1 MRSLSLKLS
10 LAFLIVGLTG
20 AILVALIVGLSTR
33 REFDKFMV
41 NSYQANMVT
50 SLANI
55 YKEQGGWQNI
65 DNIVVR
71 MPVQRPGAPEFAKA
85 PVILVDDK
93 GVVIY
98 GGRRYRAGQQLS
110 EGDLAKAVPIEV
122 DGRQVG
128 RLLFTSTD
136 FLNPQREPPEAQFL
150 RQVNQAILLGALGA
164 AIIALLLGVFLARSI
179 ARPVRELTL
188 ATQAVAQGE
197 LGKQVEVRTTDEI
210 GELAASF
217 NQMSQ
222 DLARARS
229 LRQQM
234 TADIAHDLRTPLSVI
249 HGYTEALAEGKLVG
263 NPDMYAVMHEEARHL
278 QHLIEDLRTLSLADA
293 GEITLTRQ
301 ACEPKA
307 VLERAAGAHASKAA
321 EKQIR
326 LSVQAPE
333 VLPDI
338 DVDPERMAQVLN
350 NLVGNALRYTSEGGE
365 VVLSASAPAG
375 SVLLQVRDNG
385 AGIAPAD
392 LPNIFE
398 RFYRGDQARNIQE
411 GESGL
416 GLAIAKSLLEAQG
429 GSIAVASEL
438 GRGTTFTLTLPV
450 ASV

>member
-1 MRSLSLKLS
+1 MRSLTLKLS

-20 AILVALIVGLSTR
+20 AVLVALIVGLSTR

-41 NSYQANMVT
+41 DSYQANMVT
-50 SLANI
+50 SLANM
-55 YKEQGGWQNI
+55 YQEQGGWQNL
-65 DNIVVR
+65 DSIVVR
-71 MPVQRPGAPEFAKA
+71 MPVQHPGGPEFTKA
-85 PVILVDDK
+85 PVVLVDDK
-93 GVVIY
+93 GAVIY
-98 GGRRYRAGQQLS
+98 GGGRFKPGEKLS
-110 EGDLAKAVPIEV
+110 AGDLAKTVPIV
-122 DGRQVG
+122 VQGQAVG

-136 FLNPQREPPEAQFL
+136 FLQPKREPPEEQFL
-150 RQVNQAILLGALGA
+150 QRVNQAILLGALGA

-197 LGKQVEVRTTDEI
+197 LGRQVEVHTGDEI
-210 GELAASF
+210 GELATSF

-263 NPDMYAVMHEEARHL
+263 TPDMYAVMHEEARHL
-278 QHLIEDLRTLSLADA
+278 QMLIEDLRTLSLADA
-293 GEITLTRQ
+293 GEITLMRQ
-301 ACEPKA
+301 PCEPRA
-307 VLERAAGAHASKAA
+307 VLERAAGSHAVKAA

-326 LSVQAPE
+326 LAVETPE
-333 VLPDI
+333 DLPLI

-350 NLVGNALRYTSEGGE
+350 NLVSNAVRYTPEGGE
-365 VVLSASAPAG
+365 VVLSASTG
-375 SVLLQVRDNG
+375 NSSVLLQVRDNG

-392 LPNIFE
+392 VPNIFE
-398 RFYRGDQARNIQE
+398 RFYRGDQARNVQE

-416 GLAIAKSLLEAQG
+416 GLAIAKSLVEAQG
-429 GSIAVASEL
+429 GTIGVASEL
-438 GRGTTFTLTLPV
+438 GQGTTFTLTLPV
-450 ASV
+450 AAA

>member
-50 SLANI
+50 SLANM

-71 MPVQRPGAPEFAKA
+71 MPVQRPGAPEFTKA

-110 EGDLAKAVPIEV
+110 EGDLAKAAPIAV
-122 DGRQVG
+122 DGKQVG

-188 ATQAVAQGE
+188 ATQAVAQGD
-197 LGKQVEVRTTDEI
+197 LGKQVEVRTSDEI

-263 NPDMYAVMHEEARHL
+263 NPDMYAVMHDEARHL
-278 QHLIEDLRTLSLADA
+278 QMLIDDLRTLSLADA
-293 GEITLTRQ
+293 GEITLIRQ
-301 ACEPKA
+301 TCEPRA

-326 LSVQAPE
+326 LSVQTPE
-333 VLPDI
+333 DLPLI
-338 DVDPERMAQVLN
+338 DVDPERMAQVFN
-350 NLVGNALRYTSEGGE
+350 NLVSNAVRYTPEGGE
-365 VVLSASAPAG
+365 VMLSASAAAG
-375 SVLLQVRDNG
+375 SVLLQVRDSG

-438 GRGTTFTLTLPV
+438 GQGTTFTLTLPV
-450 ASV
+450 AAG